1 MLNFAINSFP
11 SQFGHSTSNLLDLL
25 HGGRPK
31 DEEPHVKRSL
41 AKKDNDGIEYICR
54 VNLVRKIVTILIFYV
69 GIVLRKSW
77 AFLMRSLMSY
87 KLCLRWIF

>member
-1 MLNFAINSFP
+1 M
-11 SQFGHSTSNLLDLL
+11 
-25 HGGRPK
+25 
-31 DEEPHVKRSL
+31 KRSL

-54 VNLVRKIVTILIFYV
+54 VNLVRDRDFTSYTFYA

-77 AFLMRSLMSY
+77 VFLMRSLMSY